1 MMILA
6 MAIIGV
12 IAGLLFLPGA
22 AWGALGLVFGS
33 GLGFLMARAGVRPT
47 IGPAIAGGAVV
58 GGWIGREIV
67 RALCLPGS
75 CTTVEVFGG
84 IGTGIGSM
92 FGIGLVTALVVRS
105 FEEYRGQGGSR

>member
-1 MMILA
+1 MVAA
-6 MAIIGV
+6 MGIVGLVGGV
-12 IAGLLFLPGA
+12 LFLPDA
-22 AWGALGLVFGS
+22 TWGGLGFILGV
-33 GLGFLMARAGVRPT
+33 GLGFLMARAGVRPA
-47 IGPAIAGGAVV
+47 IGPTIAGGAVV

-84 IGTGIGSM
+84 VGTGIGAM

-105 FEEYRGQGGSR
+105 FEEYRGGSS